1 MCLTTLALLATAQSP
16 FGQLAFRIPFERN
29 RAFFNRGV
37 ATEGSVVSHIEK
49 RPLIAC
55 RESDLRSKQLLQAQA
70 NGYQSRSFGGSGALR
85 IRAFFSASCSSLRS
99 CAFFKVA
106 SSS

>member
-16 FGQLAFRIPFERN
+16 FGQLTFRAQVERN
-29 RAFFNRGV
+29 GAFFNCGV

-55 RESDLRSKQLLQAQA
+55 RVSDLRSKT
-70 NGYQSRSFGGSGALR
+70 YSRTECFFRYG
-85 IRAFFSASCSSLRS
+85 RA
-99 CAFFKVA
+99 
-106 SSS
+106 